1 MTPYHCLHSLHFGKV
16 QLCSLALEVSVDIGS
31 LVADNREEVVG
42 EELAKVL
49 VLNVDVTVAINH
61 SFLDIKVELIHGM
74 LSEQGSEDGALGL

>member
-1 MTPYHCLHSLHFGKV
+1 V

-31 LVADNREEVVG
+31 LVANNREEVVG

-49 VLNVDVTVAINH
+49 VLNVDITVAINH

>member
-1 MTPYHCLHSLHFGKV
+1 M

-31 LVADNREEVVG
+31 LVANNREEVVG

-49 VLNVDVTVAINH
+49 VLNVDVTVDINH

>member
-1 MTPYHCLHSLHFGKV
+1 M

-49 VLNVDVTVAINH
+49 VLNVDVTVDINH

>member
-1 MTPYHCLHSLHFGKV
+1 MTPYHFLHSLHFGKV

-49 VLNVDVTVAINH
+49 VLNVDITVAINH